1 MAVRPSLQ
9 PPVHGDPLI
18 PETVTGPTPATPT
31 PAGADLDAL
40 AGRLGHGV
48 RDPQL
53 LVEALTHPSVSGV
66 KRKLARHGYERLEF
80 LGDRVLGLV
89 IAEWLLETFPKE
101 DEGAIAKRHVALVRR
116 EALFEVAQAIGL
128 GRHLTL
134 SPGED
139 IVGRENPTI
148 LADACEAVIGAL
160 YRDGGLAAA
169 AGFIRGAWDGFIG
182 RHAQPPQD
190 PKSALQQ
197 WALARGLKLPR
208 YVEVARGGTDHQPVF
223 EIRVEIEGQ
232 PAASASGSSKRVAER
247 DAAAALLQ
255 RLSS

>member
-1 MAVRPSLQ
+1 MAVRASLQ
-9 PPVHGDPLI
+9 PHVHGDPLS
-18 PETVTGPTPATPT
+18 
-31 PAGADLDAL
+31 AGTEDEGLDAF
-40 AGRLGHGV
+40 ARRLGHAF
-48 RDPQL
+48 REPML
-53 LVEALTHPSVSGV
+53 LVEALTHPSVSGQ
-66 KRKLARHGYERLEF
+66 KRRIAKHGYERLEF

-89 IAEWLLETFPKE
+89 IAEWLLERFPKE
-101 DEGAIAKRHVALVRR
+101 AEGAIAKRHVALVRR
-116 EALFEVAQAIGL
+116 EALVDVARAIGL
-128 GRHLTL
+128 GRHLVL
-134 SPGED
+134 SPGEEV
-139 IVGRENPTI
+139 VGRENPTI

-169 AGFIRGAWDGFIG
+169 SGFIRRAWAGFIDRQA
-182 RHAQPPQD
+182 APPQD

-208 YVEVARGGTDHQPVF
+208 YVEVSRGGSDHLPVF

-232 PAASASGSSKRVAER
+232 PAATASGPSKRVAER

>member
-1 MAVRPSLQ
+1 MAVRTPLQ
-9 PPVHGDPLI
+9 PHVHGDPLTI
-18 PETVTGPTPATPT
+18 AETPPDTSQE
-31 PAGADLDAL
+31 GADLDAL
-40 AGRLGHGV
+40 AGRLGHV
-48 RDPQL
+48 FRDPL
-53 LVEALTHPSVSGV
+53 LLAEALTHPSVSGQ
-66 KRKLARHGYERLEF
+66 KRRLARHGYERLEF

-89 IAEWLLETFPKE
+89 IAEWLLERFPKE
-101 DEGAIAKRHVALVRR
+101 DEGGIAKRHVALVRR

-139 IVGRENPTI
+139 VVGRENPTI